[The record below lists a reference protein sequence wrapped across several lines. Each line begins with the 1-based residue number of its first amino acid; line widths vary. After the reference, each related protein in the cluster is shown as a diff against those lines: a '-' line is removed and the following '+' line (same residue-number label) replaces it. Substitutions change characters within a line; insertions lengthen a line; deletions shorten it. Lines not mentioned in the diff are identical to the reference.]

1 MGDAEAPAHQPPND
15 DRATH
20 RLFTGRHD
28 KQPGADGTEDAKNT
42 QQVFEQRAAFLHR
55 FSHVAQLRRPIDSVR
70 RWTWAL
76 QLS

>member
-15 DRATH
+15 DRVTH

-28 KQPGADGTEDAKNT
+28 KQPSAEGTEDGKNT

-55 FSHVAQLRRPIDSVR
+55 FSHASLLRRRIDSVR

-76 QLS
+76 PLS